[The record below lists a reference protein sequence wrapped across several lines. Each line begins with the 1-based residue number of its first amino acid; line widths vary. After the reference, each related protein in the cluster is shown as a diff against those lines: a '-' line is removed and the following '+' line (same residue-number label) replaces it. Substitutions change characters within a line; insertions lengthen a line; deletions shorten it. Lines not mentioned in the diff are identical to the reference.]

1 MKFKA
6 FRLTQ
11 NCAGSSAAQ
20 RRLYIETSS
29 WEVLAAGL
37 VQGRLGA
44 GLGQHLG
51 SLRRFQSR
59 VCKQSLGEGGQTLIP
74 HHLLCEPGNI
84 LNPSAV
90 RGWPGPWGGLSP
102 GPGKVAS
109 LLLRGAQPL
118 QYPPSWGRFR
128 LDGSPEPQ
136 VGMQPDMRMPGRA
149 GGGEVD
155 SANRRQAW
163 RSACRD
169 LCEGR
174 TPEGVRG
181 TSCASLT
188 VDISLLLWKP
198 RKVR

>member
-20 RRLYIETSS
+20 RRLSIETGS

-84 LNPSAV
+84 KPQRREGMAWALGWLVPWAWEGGVTSPS
-90 RGWPGPWGGLSP
+90 GGSATSVP
-102 GPGKVAS
+102 A
-109 LLLRGAQPL
+109 LLGAL
-118 QYPPSWGRFR
+118 
-128 LDGSPEPQ
+128 
-136 VGMQPDMRMPGRA
+136 
-149 GGGEVD
+149 
-155 SANRRQAW
+155 
-163 RSACRD
+163 
-169 LCEGR
+169 
-174 TPEGVRG
+174 
-181 TSCASLT
+181 
-188 VDISLLLWKP
+188 
-198 RKVR
+198 